1 MTAETTFP
9 LHPECEATL
18 AANPGRVYLFDLTL
32 PARAATAEEVAEYG
46 QRHTDPKW
54 RDLYRFAGY
63 TGHAEAAPPVAA
75 SLPDLQVG
83 ETAARLE
90 ATVAAYEAGA
100 EVASSI
106 ARGIGE
112 AGVTLTGTGR
122 GDGHE
127 DLPGQPTVSDPVDV
141 RDVDALPG
149 EPDQTAVMPAADL
162 HTQTFEAVPGTEG
175 DATP

>member
-112 AGVTLTGTGR
+112 AGVALIETGTFQSFFGSYFTLVHTDSCIHER
-122 GDGHE
+122 QADIAQDGC
-127 DLPGQPTVSDPVDV
+127 S
-141 RDVDALPG
+141 R
-149 EPDQTAVMPAADL
+149 
-162 HTQTFEAVPGTEG
+162 
-175 DATP
+175 